1 MLLLCLGS
9 RLSWLPNV
17 ISICGSAVASSKAP
31 RVLVPLY
38 EHFAPIWGS
47 PPHEG
52 FIDLYS
58 KWGEGGWGMI
68 LTGNVQVDKRHMSI
82 GRDLL
87 IPDEITPATLAPWH
101 RLADTIHYGSS
112 VPPLSDTDTK
122 RSGGPSDRP
131 LALLQLSHSGRQ
143 SMNVYSGRKPFEPPL
158 APSAIRVGA
167 AHAATDGWLSRM
179 LHQLMMQVPREMTFD
194 DIKYAVSEFV
204 RGAQVA
210 AQSGFD
216 GVQVHAAH
224 GYLVSQFI
232 SPKSNIRTDE
242 YSADRDPLHFLRDIV
257 QAIRAP
263 GVVPADFVVGVKLN
277 SADYARDT
285 SQPQENRALNH
296 VREIGSWGLVDYI
309 EVSGGDYEDPQFI
322 DTVENFKSARQVIF
336 ESFASQ
342 SMEILEKTSNP
353 ASRPPPL
360 VCLTGGLSTLPKLT
374 SVLCHSH
381 AHLLGLGR
389 LSILHPHLPS
399 ELRTALDAHAA
410 GNFSSF
416 LLAPPPAL
424 DPSGLGVP
432 SVHALSAR
440 GVERLLCYLLT
451 LLWTLVPAR
460 MPRIIGASASVG
472 WYNIMLRRIAA
483 GEDIDYTIGT
493 IGATVRFYLGPTP
506 YSPRDCEG
514 RGGRTWWILA
524 GLVGVAIGVG
534 LGQVV

>member
-1 MLLLCLGS
+1 
-9 RLSWLPNV
+9 
-17 ISICGSAVASSKAP
+17 
-31 RVLVPLY
+31 LY

-47 PPHEG
+47 GPHEG

-58 KWGEGGWGMI
+58 KWGDGGWGMI

-87 IPDEITPATLAPWH
+87 IPDEITPATLAPWR
-101 RLADTIHYGSS
+101 RLADAIHYGSA
-112 VPPLSDTDTK
+112 PPPSDTDTK
-122 RSGGPSDRP
+122 RSDAPSSRP
-131 LALLQLSHSGRQ
+131 LALIQLSHAGRQ

-158 APSAIRVGA
+158 APSAIRVGD
-167 AHAATDGWLSRM
+167 AHAATDGWFSRA
-179 LHQLMMQVPREMTFD
+179 LHQLMLQVPREMTLN
-194 DIKYAVSEFV
+194 DIQYAVSEFV

-210 AQSGFD
+210 VQSGFD

-232 SPKSNIRTDE
+232 SPKSNTRTDE

-263 GVVPADFVVGVKLN
+263 GVVPADFIVGVKLN

-285 SQPQENRALNH
+285 AQPQENRALNH

-322 DTVENFKSARQVIF
+322 DTVENFKSPRQVIF

-342 SMEILEKTSNP
+342 SMDILSTTANP

-374 SVLCHSH
+374 SVLSHSH

-399 ELRTALDAHAA
+399 QLRAALAAHAA
-410 GNFSSF
+410 GQPSTF
-416 LLAPPPAL
+416 LLSPPPTL
-424 DPSGLGVP
+424 PSSGLGVAP
-432 SVHALSAR
+432 THALSAR
-440 GVERLLCYLLT
+440 GVERLLCYILT
-451 LLWTLVPAR
+451 LLWSLIPIR
-460 MPRIIGASASVG
+460 IPRIVGASASVG
-472 WYNIMLRRIAA
+472 WYNIMLRRLAA
-483 GEDIDYTIGT
+483 GQDIDYTIGT
-493 IGATVRFYLGPTP
+493 IGATGRFYLGPTP
-506 YSPRDCEG
+506 YSPRDFEG
-514 RGGRTWWILA
+514 RGGRVWWVLA